1 MSGNI
6 TERTERTKNILI
18 CSNKGIS
25 SKFVFNTLHDIAI
38 QYYKELKEKDPEC
51 NVIFLTQYSSK
62 KNVISLF
69 DRNNKEYFF
78 DDVIVYRDF
87 FKDTDY
93 TLKADWLDVYET
105 LDISAFPEIDEVI
118 EIGSALSE
126 VAKIQ
131 NGYMNYDLLFKNKN
145 QFKYLSI
152 RTNKEYIML
161 ILKILRRDKCRLNH
175 YIIDPQEFNYN
186 DVVKDIDYKR
196 FFGYT
201 SKSIDFE
208 RNDNFLKS
216 FIQNTESRENIYD
229 FTFGYTVLT
238 KSRSDFDID
247 YLISELNKNKLNSNF
262 YIKDKFKDIDSF
274 ITKDEYLEKI
284 KESKYTLIIPSY
296 DKRTFSIFRYQ
307 ESIMNGCIPLIL
319 DTCFLDEV
327 KNDFDIPINIIC
339 NINNISEKI
348 RDINY
353 EETIIKLK
361 EDLCKK

>member
-1 MSGNI
+1 MSGSSNSS
-6 TERTERTKNILI
+6 KNILI

-38 QYYKELKEKDPEC
+38 QYYKEIKEKDPNS

-62 KNVISLF
+62 KNVYSLF

-78 DDVIVYRDF
+78 DDVIVY
-87 FKDTDY
+87 KDYFINTDY
-93 TLKADWLDVYET
+93 TQKDNWLDVYET
-105 LDISAFPEIDEVI
+105 LDISNFPKVHKII

-126 VAKIQ
+126 VTKIQ
-131 NGYMNYDLLFKNKN
+131 NGYMTYDSLFMNKN

-161 ILKILRRDKCRLNH
+161 ILKLLRRDRCNLDH

-186 DVVKDIDYKR
+186 DVVSDINYER

-201 SKSIDFE
+201 SDKIDFK

-216 FIQNTESRENIYD
+216 FIQNGKAGEKIFD

-247 YLISELNKNKLNSNF
+247 YLINKFTENNLKSNF
-262 YIKDKFKDIDSF
+262 YIKDKFKDIDTF

-284 KESKYTLIIPSY
+284 KQSKFTLIIPSY
-296 DKRTFSIFRYQ
+296 DKNTFSIFRYQ

-319 DTCFLDEV
+319 DSCYLDEV
-327 KNDFDIPINIIC
+327 KKDFYIPINIIC
-339 NINNISEKI
+339 NINNII
-348 RDINY
+348 D
-353 EETIIKLK
+353 TIKNIDYNDTILKLK
-361 EDLCKK
+361 ESLCK